1 MPFNNHHGND
11 GVELEASY
19 DFDSDI
25 NLDWYSDTDISVDLD
40 IDVSIE
46 SCVDVDGNVAQ
57 GSVDAQAF
65 GDDTMTDFMISV
77 LTNDDYS
84 SSVGWAISVT
94 G

>member
-1 MPFNNHHGND
+1 MSRNGHHDD
-11 GVELEASY
+11 GIELEASY

-25 NLDWYSDTDISVDLD
+25 NLDWNSETDISVDLD
-40 IDVSIE
+40 IDFSIE
-46 SCVDVDGNVAQ
+46 SCVDVEGNVAQ

-65 GDDTMTDFMISV
+65 GDDTMTDFMLAV

>member
-1 MPFNNHHGND
+1 MSGWYNNHDN

-19 DFDSDI
+19 DFTSDI
-25 NLDWYSDTDISVDLD
+25 NLDWYSETDISVDVN
-40 IDVSIE
+40 IDFSIE
-46 SCVDVDGNVAQ
+46 SCVDVEGNVAQ

-65 GDDTMTDFMISV
+65 GDETMTDFMLSV